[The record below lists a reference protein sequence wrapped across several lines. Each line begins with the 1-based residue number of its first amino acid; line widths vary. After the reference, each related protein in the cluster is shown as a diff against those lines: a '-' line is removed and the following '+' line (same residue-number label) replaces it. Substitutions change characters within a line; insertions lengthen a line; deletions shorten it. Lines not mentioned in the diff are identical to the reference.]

1 LLRFFIALNLS
12 QWYFTFN
19 FDIMNKLFVLLLM
32 VCSCSDA
39 AKKTT
44 INTSEKAEQVS
55 FFPVTSYIK
64 GQIAELKTSKVK
76 PIIINI
82 AGDKSDSTFLK
93 IEDLDAAFKE
103 YINPEIDSTNLIDLF
118 TETRF
123 EDKTINAF
131 TFIYTAKPEISD
143 NISLIRWDVII
154 DPETNTVKRIYIVKK
169 IDGNKELQLT
179 WQSGKYCKAV
189 TIATDNTGKQFLE
202 NEQTIKWNFE

>member
-1 LLRFFIALNLS
+1 
-12 QWYFTFN
+12 
-19 FDIMNKLFVLLLM
+19 M
-32 VCSCSDA
+32 VCSCSDE

-44 INTSEKAEQVS
+44 INTSEKTEQVS

-64 GQIAELKTSKVK
+64 GQIAELKTAAIK
-76 PIIINI
+76 PLITNI
-82 AGDKSDSTFLK
+82 AGNKKSCTFLK
-93 IEDLDAAFKE
+93 LEDLDSAFKE
-103 YINPEIDSTNLIDLF
+103 YINPEIDSSNLIDLF

-123 EDKTINAF
+123 EDKSINAF
-131 TFIYTAKPEISD
+131 TFIYTAKPGISE

-154 DPETNTVKRIYIVKK
+154 DPETNTIKRIYIVKK

-179 WQSGKYCKAV
+179 WQTGKYCKAV